1 MVNKAQKRTRH
12 DEAAERIELRM
23 IADDAAD
30 AVRVLLAPGAD
41 GLLSIIAFPLGGLV
55 AEESFAY
62 FDARNRVGRIG
73 SLDGTLLTDFRHSV
87 KKVRARLKLFDD
99 NDTGQEALVSFMD
112 IVRAQSRVLFSHPT
126 SGLLQ
131 ALSRPFRPDLGAFFA
146 GDHLIGTSH
155 TSLPTMGVM
164 PELIEG
170 LLPGAFEDLNKF
182 ARDFGKALAEHFGT
196 LRRVLESQ
204 GLAVDFK
211 SGAHAHPV
219 AITYNDFVGDKFYQ
233 RAEVA
238 IPGARPQTVAGLTLC
253 AAQANAC
260 LEVFPKALSA
270 DSNLLLRVQF
280 LTAYHGTSA
289 LRKCLTSPPD
299 WVPREVGIGFEIPRL
314 RNLLAHYELR
324 AAQSFAI
331 DAEQPLQAAI
341 AGVSGLGPELLRA
354 QVVERLQRIRDF
366 LTPGLTKSSLRPFRA
381 LLGCHS

>member
-1 MVNKAQKRTRH
+1 MNNAQKQTRY
-12 DEAAERIELRM
+12 DPIAERVELKM

-30 AVRVLLAPGAD
+30 ALRVLRAPGAD
-41 GLLSIIAFPLGGLV
+41 GLFHIVAFPLGGLV

-99 NDTGQEALVSFMD
+99 NDTSQEALVSFMD
-112 IVRAQSRVLFSHPT
+112 TVRAQSRVLFSHPT
-126 SGLLQ
+126 NGFLQ
-131 ALSRPFRPDLGAFFA
+131 VWSRPFRPDLGAFFA

-155 TSLPTMGVM
+155 TSLPTMGVT

-182 ARDFGKALAEHFGT
+182 ARDFGKALGEHFDT
-196 LRRVLESQ
+196 LTRVLESQ
-204 GLAVDFK
+204 GLTVDFK
-211 SGAHAHPV
+211 SGTHAQPV

-238 IPGARPQTVAGLTLC
+238 MPGARPQTVAGLTLC
-253 AAQANAC
+253 AAQVNTC

-280 LTAYHGTSA
+280 LTAYHSTSA
-289 LRKCLTSPPD
+289 LRKCLTSLPD
-299 WVPREVGIGFEIPRL
+299 WIPREVGIGFELPRL

-324 AAQSFAI
+324 DAQSFAI
-331 DAEQPLQAAI
+331 GAEQPLLAAI
-341 AGVSGLGPELLRA
+341 AGVSGLDPELLRA

-366 LTPGLTKSSLRPFRA
+366 LTLGLTKSSLRPFGAR
-381 LLGCHS
+381 LGCHS